1 MGRWECVKGCFL
13 YPRESA
19 TIKCYFTTVTQ
30 AAAASFSSEEVKWM
44 NLWRTVL
51 KNKLLFNYS
60 GVHSTRGSTPLL
72 FHLISRT
79 SFEDH
84 RELYATGR
92 QERIIIN

>member
-13 YPRESA
+13 YPRRESA
-19 TIKCYFTTVTQ
+19 TIKCYFTTVTH
-30 AAAASFSSEEVKWM
+30 AAASFSSEEVKWM

-60 GVHSTRGSTPLL
+60 GVRSTRGSTPLL

-84 RELYATGR
+84 RELHATGR
-92 QERIIIN
+92 QRRMIN